1 MPKSFKISVKASTAH
16 LARVRDFVA
25 GHAVACGC
33 NDDAV
38 ADICLAVDEAYTN
51 IIKHAY
57 KGDSKKSVDIKLG
70 YDDNEFWVSLLDTGG
85 SFDPESYSKPDI
97 CKKIK
102 QRKRGGVGVYLIKE
116 LMDRVE
122 YKTEDSVN
130 EIRMTKKK

>member
-1 MPKSFKISVKASTAH
+1 MAQ
-16 LARVRDFVA
+16 VRDFVA
-25 GHAVACGC
+25 KHAADCGC
-33 NDDAV
+33 NEGDI

-70 YDDNEFWVSLLDTGG
+70 YNDDEFWVSLLDKGG
-85 SFDPESYSKPDI
+85 SFNPTKYSKPDI
-97 CKKIK
+97 CKRIK
-102 QRKRGGVGVYLIKE
+102 ERKRGGVGVYLIKE

-122 YKTEDSVN
+122 YKTENSVN